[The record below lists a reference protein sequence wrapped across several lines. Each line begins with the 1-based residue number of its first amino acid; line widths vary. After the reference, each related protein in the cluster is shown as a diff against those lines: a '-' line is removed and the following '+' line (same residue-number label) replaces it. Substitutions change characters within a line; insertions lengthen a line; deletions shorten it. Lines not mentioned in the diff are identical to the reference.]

1 MPTME
6 VSIVVPTCNRQES
19 LLSLLADLSESTYPI
34 LEVVIVDSSDRKLR
48 SSDYPESIKFSIR
61 YIPSERKS
69 VCVQRNVGIRAA
81 SGSWILLCDDDM
93 RVPPDYLEKLAAHV
107 ATHPEAGAVSGL
119 WLERGKAGWQP
130 GFPVTSTLG
139 LLWRYIFQL
148 GIWGEIQVEGPLG
161 QWMAERYRR
170 RGNHL
175 SRAGFPVIVDSS
187 GEYFRTPVYSLG
199 AALVRKGWLLA
210 SPYDE
215 RLDPHGHGDNYG
227 VSLGFPGEG
236 IHVVTGVAVR
246 HEKSKANR
254 LADSE
259 AYGRRLL
266 ALHYLIK
273 SRPELATAQVDERF
287 LLWSLVGQ
295 CAFHAATGNHPFA
308 RAAWRTL
315 SVIARGRN
323 PLAPRTAEAP

>member
-1 MPTME
+1 ME
-6 VSIVVPTCNRQES
+6 VTIVVPTCNRLQP
-19 LLSLLADLSESTYPI
+19 LLSLLADLSRSTYPI
-34 LEVVIVDSSDRKLR
+34 LEVVIVDSSDRKLE
-48 SSDYPESIKFSIR
+48 SSDYAEFTSFPIR
-61 YIPSERKS
+61 HIVSTQKS
-69 VCVQRNVGIRAA
+69 VCVQRNLGIRAA
-81 SGSWILLCDDDM
+81 LGSWVFLCDDDM
-93 RVPPDYLEKLAAHV
+93 GVPPDYLEKLEVHV

-139 LLWRYIFQL
+139 LLWRYLFQL
-148 GIWGEIQVEGPLG
+148 GIWGEIQVAGPFG
-161 QWMAERYRR
+161 QWIAERYRR
-170 RGNHL
+170 RGNHI

-199 AALVRKGWLLA
+199 AALVRKDWLLA

-215 RLDPHGHGDNYG
+215 RLDPHGHGDNYA
-227 VSLGFPGEG
+227 VSLGFPREG

-266 ALHYLIK
+266 ALHYFIK
-273 SRPELATAQVDERF
+273 SRPELAAAQVDERF
-287 LLWSLVGQ
+287 FVWSLVGQ
-295 CAFHAATGNHPFA
+295 CVFHTATGNHPFA

-323 PLAPRTAEAP
+323 PLASRTTAAT